1 MKFTITKRTMLS
13 WTAFLIGGISIL
25 FGGQHTYT
33 ILLQDN
39 NYDRNLIFLLSTGGI
54 LIFCGLLNII
64 MTTGVK
70 KNIKLANIVSVL
82 SSLFLLTFCLSLTPF
97 FKNDL
102 NLFLILIHIIYLF
115 LFTVVSL
122 IEKLSKKPE

>member
-1 MKFTITKRTMLS
+1 MLS